1 MIPWDCFGAQD
12 KAVPVVSVSYKSA
25 LQSPNGR
32 LEKDS
37 LSLGCNLEMELTA
50 WSSDFGFDLLY
61 AVKMAWDP
69 QSENTLFPLDM
80 HDWDRR
86 AL

>member
-1 MIPWDCFGAQD
+1 MIPWDYFGAQD
-12 KAVPVVSVSYKSA
+12 KAAPVVSVSYKSA

-50 WSSDFGFDLLY
+50 
-61 AVKMAWDP
+61 
-69 QSENTLFPLDM
+69 
-80 HDWDRR
+80 
-86 AL
+86 